1 MWRQKKQTQYHK
13 RNTRLDLHKSL
24 HQATWSWIYNNHKKW
39 YTKTISVQEYSM
51 MQQRANYYQG
61 HRRVDHQAR
70 MQVSSKAASFIWLQS
85 TIGDK
90 IQYNYEKLPNDRK
103 HSFPGNKGNKINI
116 ALEANYIH
124 LVRCT
129 DLQW

>member
-51 MQQRANYYQG
+51 MQQ
-61 HRRVDHQAR
+61 
-70 MQVSSKAASFIWLQS
+70 
-85 TIGDK
+85 TIT
-90 IQYNYEKLPNDRK
+90 
-103 HSFPGNKGNKINI
+103 KGIV
-116 ALEANYIH
+116 E
-124 LVRCT
+124 
-129 DLQW
+129 